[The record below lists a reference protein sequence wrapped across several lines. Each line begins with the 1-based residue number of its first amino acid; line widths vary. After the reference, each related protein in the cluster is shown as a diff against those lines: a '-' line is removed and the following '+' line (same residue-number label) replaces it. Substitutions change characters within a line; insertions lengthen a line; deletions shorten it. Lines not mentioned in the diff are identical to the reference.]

1 VINCNKRGKVRLKGA
16 LSEDDKML
24 EEFCRMEPDRI
35 LLREQIELYNPHV
48 IVCCGG
54 VTEDCLCAAFDTGK
68 SSTEK
73 YKPHWKCYEASD
85 GNTLSYY
92 WRADTL
98 VIRFYHPNAHME
110 SAKLYS
116 LLSGCVKQALD
127 NQLK

>member
-1 VINCNKRGKVRLKGA
+1 MPEGRFANI
-16 LSEDDKML
+16 SE
-24 EEFCRMEPDRI
+24 
-35 LLREQIELYNPHV
+35 H
-48 IVCCGG
+48 
-54 VTEDCLCAAFDTGK
+54 T
-68 SSTEK
+68 
-73 YKPHWKCYEASD
+73 SD